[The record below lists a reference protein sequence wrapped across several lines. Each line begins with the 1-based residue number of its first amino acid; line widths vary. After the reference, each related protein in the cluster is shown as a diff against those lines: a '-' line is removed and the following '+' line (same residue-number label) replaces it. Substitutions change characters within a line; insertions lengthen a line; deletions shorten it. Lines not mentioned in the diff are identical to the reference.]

1 VRRKIIA
8 LVGASLL
15 FASACSGDDDDS
27 AGAVSGDDYGP
38 ELEASF
44 LETCVP
50 AAAGAPDPEGMCQC
64 AYDKIV
70 DTVPF
75 AEFKAYDEAL
85 REDSTATPPD
95 GLNAAVTECAT
106 AAVTT
111 AP

>member
-1 VRRKIIA
+1 MRRTLIA

-15 FASACSGDDDDS
+15 FAGACSGDDDDS
-27 AGAVSGDDYGP
+27 AGAVSGDDYSP

-75 AEFKAYDEAL
+75 ADFKAYDEAL
-85 REDSTATPPD
+85 REDPSATPPA
-95 GLNAAVTECAT
+95 GLVDATTECAT